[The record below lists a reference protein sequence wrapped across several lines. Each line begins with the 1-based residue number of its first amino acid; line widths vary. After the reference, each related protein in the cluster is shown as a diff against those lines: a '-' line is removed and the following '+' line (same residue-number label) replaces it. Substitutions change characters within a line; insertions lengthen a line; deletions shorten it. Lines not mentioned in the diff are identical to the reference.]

1 MQVLQQEIYK
11 EIQLADSR
19 EVRGKEANRREKGR
33 KMKVMH
39 SKFVG
44 EIVIIYY
51 IVLY

>member
-11 EIQLADSR
+11 EIQLANTR
-19 EVRGKEANRREKGR
+19 EVRGKEANWREKGR
-33 KMKVMH
+33 KMKFVH
-39 SKFVG
+39 SKYLR